1 MSRKKII
8 KNCIICNKE
17 FLGSK
22 TTKTCSKICRYKL
35 TENTFIERYG
45 VINPGQNQEIKDK
58 IKETFISKYGVINPG
73 QLESTI
79 IKREKT
85 NLKKYGNKIPMRN
98 KNIKE
103 KCIKK
108 VTDKFGGMGT
118 SSKIINSKIE
128 KTNLEKYTRLSYYS
142 KRTQT
147 TLV

>member
-1 MSRKKII
+1 
-8 KNCIICNKE
+8 
-17 FLGSK
+17 
-22 TTKTCSKICRYKL
+22 
-35 TENTFIERYG
+35 
-45 VINPGQNQEIKDK
+45 
-58 IKETFISKYGVINPG
+58 
-73 QLESTI
+73 
-79 IKREKT
+79 
-85 NLKKYGNKIPMRN
+85 MRN